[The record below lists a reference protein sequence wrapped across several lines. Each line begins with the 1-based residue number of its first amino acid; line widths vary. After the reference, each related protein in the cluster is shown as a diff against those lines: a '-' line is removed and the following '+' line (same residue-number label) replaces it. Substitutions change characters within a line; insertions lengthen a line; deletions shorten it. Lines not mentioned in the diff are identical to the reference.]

1 MEIIQWGLCR
11 APSHLLGKEVAA
23 TSSALR
29 HACLLATTSL
39 AAASVHG
46 HVMLV
51 ATRMRVKQAA
61 PEVGPGPRSRAAACP
76 PGFAGTFICQPASA
90 RRPAAAAWRRTQS
103 LGRAVLGPGPR
114 LSPQAA
120 TSGPLRTLRRQ
131 EARAK
136 AGPGQAPRATSAFG
150 AVEANFR
157 QVGPCAS

>member
-29 HACLLATTSL
+29 HACLLVTTSL

-51 ATRMRVKQAA
+51 ATRMRVKEAA

-76 PGFAGTFICQPASA
+76 PGFAGASSASQP
-90 RRPAAAAWRRTQS
+90 RPG
-103 LGRAVLGPGPR
+103 LGRALK
-114 LSPQAA
+114 A
-120 TSGPLRTLRRQ
+120 SGGGSLLPVGSSGSYD
-131 EARAK
+131 AK
-136 AGPGQAPRATSAFG
+136 
-150 AVEANFR
+150 
-157 QVGPCAS
+157 